1 MSLKLGSAPM
11 VQSEFLIFAFWL
23 DQFSILPFH
32 FYVRCFVISKGL
44 LKFQE
49 FYSEARQEDKK
60 AIDPL
65 SSFVYLFF
73 SCSIYLFFRDV
84 LGRKEQKVQ
93 SSHILLPPHITSTI
107 INILHQNGK
116 SFIINETTLI
126 HDYHPQSL
134 VQFRVRSWRCTF
146 YRF

>member
-11 VQSEFLIFAFWL
+11 VWSEFLIFTFWL

-32 FYVRCFVISKGL
+32 FHVLCFMISKGL

-60 AIDPL
+60 VIGPF

-73 SCSIYLFFRDV
+73 SCSIYLFFREV
-84 LGRKEQKVQ
+84 LSLQQNQVDGTEVF
-93 SSHILLPPHITSTI
+93 HIYPTPHIHVLSHFSHVQ
-107 INILHQNGK
+107 L
-116 SFIINETTLI
+116 FVTL
-126 HDYHPQSL
+126 
-134 VQFRVRSWRCTF
+134 
-146 YRF
+146 